1 MSVISFFPAKCSL
14 ETGRFAL
21 VTKSRGARR
30 RTRSRHHDLREAGRE
45 LASLTRGEV
54 PADMDWAAIF
64 DVTKG
69 SLSDPSIPALLLC
82 VFHRK
87 GAARVGQLTAAGQHG
102 GARANARAG
111 RDG

>member
-1 MSVISFFPAKCSL
+1 MSVIPFPP
-14 ETGRFAL
+14 EPGRFAL

-30 RTRSRHHDLREAGRE
+30 RTRSRHHDLQEAGRE
-45 LASLTRGEV
+45 LTSLTRGEV

-69 SLSDPSIPALLLC
+69 SLSDPSTPALLLC

-87 GAARVGQLTAAGQHG
+87 GEACVGQLTAAGHHG